1 MSTVR
6 QKSLGQ
12 YFTPPEAAETLVRW
26 IVRKPSDRMLDPSCG
41 DGRFLACHR
50 KSVGVEFDSNNAA
63 LAKQRAPW
71 SLIHTG
77 DFFRWATESKERF
90 ECVGGNPPFI
100 RYQSFK
106 GEVRSEALA
115 AASMM
120 GANFSKLTSSWAPF
134 VIVAAGLL
142 KPGGRMGFVVPAEIG
157 YAGYAR
163 ELIPALCSHF
173 DEVRLIAYREKLF
186 PDLSEDCWLLVCSG
200 FGGRCG
206 TIHLST
212 EERFNSSDFPPSH
225 TRRISLREWLEA
237 GGRLRPFLISQ
248 DASRLYLDL
257 CSQPTVMR
265 HGEIASASIGYVTG
279 ANDFFHLRPSEA
291 TRWGIPEAFFKI
303 AVRKSDQ
310 LPDRRI
316 DRATVR
322 QWIAEDR
329 PVLLLDLKQHRELP
343 PAVSAYLESPSGHV
357 ARKAYKCRVRSPWY
371 GVPDVKTPHA
381 FLSVMCGKNPVM
393 VENAAGCVGTNS
405 LHAVTLRD
413 PKKLKAMVDGWRSP
427 LARLGAELE
436 GHSLGGGMLKLEP
449 SEAARV
455 PVPMRPMK
463 LTPGDESKLDQA
475 IREARSWRHHE

>member
-1 MSTVR
+1 MSASR
-6 QKSLGQ
+6 RKSLGQ
-12 YFTPPEAAETLVRW
+12 FFTPPQAAETLVRW
-26 IVRKPSDRMLDPSCG
+26 IVRRPTDRMLDPSCG

-50 KSVGVEFDSNNAA
+50 KSVGVEFDPENAA
-63 LAKQRAPW
+63 LSKERAPW

-100 RYQSFK
+100 RYQAFK
-106 GEVRSEALA
+106 GEVRSQALV

-163 ELIPALCSHF
+163 ELIPALCTHF

-200 FGGRCG
+200 FGGRCDA
-206 TIHLST
+206 IHLST
-212 EERFNSSDFPPSH
+212 EDRFDPSDFPPTR
-225 TRRISLREWLEA
+225 TRRVSLREWLQA
-237 GGRLRPFLISQ
+237 GGRLRPFLIPS

-257 CSQPTVMR
+257 CSRPEVAR
-265 HGEIASASIGYVTG
+265 LGELATANIGYVTG

-291 TRWGIPEAFFKI
+291 KRLAIPDAFLKV

-316 DRATVR
+316 GRDTVR
-322 QWIAEDR
+322 RWITEDR
-329 PVLLLDLKQHRELP
+329 PILLLDLKKHAELP
-343 PAVSAYLESPSGHV
+343 DTIRNYLDSPRGHEV
-357 ARKAYKCRVRSPWY
+357 RKAYKCRVRSPWY
-371 GVPDVKTPHA
+371 GVPDIKSPHA
-381 FLSVMCGKNPVM
+381 FLSVMCGRKPLL

-405 LHAVTLRD
+405 LHAVTLRE
-413 PKKLKAMVDGWRSP
+413 PRKLRALVDGWQSS
-427 LARLGAELE
+427 LALLGAELE

-455 PVPMRPMK
+455 PVPIRPLQ
-463 LTPGDESKLDQA
+463 LTPADETKLDQA